1 MQLYAWCS
9 RTAVSL
15 TACSRKD
22 DKFGVAQLSGSNA
35 AVVSTLL
42 SCLLAVESFMG
53 KKTNLQSP
61 NQLLGPA
68 GIKWATV
75 NSGRVDVAAGK
86 RRSGPVNSKAYAIA
100 DVLKT
105 SIYQIVSAFHDEMLA
120 GAKASLLEKD
130 WVTNGK
136 PLFGTREMLIQKL
149 RLFLDFRAT

>member
-1 MQLYAWCS
+1 M
-9 RTAVSL
+9 
-15 TACSRKD
+15 
-22 DKFGVAQLSGSNA
+22 
-35 AVVSTLL
+35 VSTLI
-42 SCLLAVESFMG
+42 SCLLAVENFMG

-68 GIKWATV
+68 GIKWATA

-86 RRSGPVNSKAYAIA
+86 RKSGPVNSKAYAVA

-120 GAKASLLEKD
+120 GTKASLLEKD
-130 WVTNGK
+130 WVSSGK